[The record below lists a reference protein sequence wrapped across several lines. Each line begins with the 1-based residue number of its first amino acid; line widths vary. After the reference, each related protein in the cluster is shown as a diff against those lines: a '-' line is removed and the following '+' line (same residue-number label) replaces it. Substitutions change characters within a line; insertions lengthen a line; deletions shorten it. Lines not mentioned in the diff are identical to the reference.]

1 MAGHNMRI
9 GKVFIEVVFTNP
21 SCAGALRYI
30 MEAADSLA
38 EDLTWREEPKR
49 MKRAAKYLL
58 RHMNVISTR
67 GPQ

>member
-1 MAGHNMRI
+1 MRI
-9 GKVFIEVVFTNP
+9 GKAYVEVVFTNP

-30 MEAADSLA
+30 MEAADSLG

-58 RHMNVISTR
+58 RHMDVVSVKGR
-67 GPQ
+67 Q